1 MGDGRPSVPT
11 WANRMRRRDF
21 IAALA
26 GSIAWPLAEAQGG
39 NNTGRVRRIGF
50 LSGVQLRQ
58 DPEIASFEAGLRDV
72 GWHPGQDI
80 LIEYRS
86 VAGQL
91 GRLPSLAAELV
102 NSGIELIVAVSAP
115 ETKAAKEVTKGSIPI
130 VFAINGD
137 PLGNGDVQTLSH
149 PGGMITGLSQM
160 HPELSLKQLELLKEC
175 VPDASR
181 VAVLWNS
188 ANPSKALDWKQ
199 ISSVAPSLG
208 FVLQS
213 HELRNPADLDG
224 VLTAMR
230 VERPDALVTLSDPLT
245 ASLRVAIARF
255 ATEQRLPT
263 IFPLRAFVDDGGLMS
278 YGADIAN
285 LLRRVGDYID
295 KILNGAKPG
304 DLPVQQPI
312 KFELVINL
320 QTAKAIGLSIPP
332 NLIARADEV
341 IE

>member
-1 MGDGRPSVPT
+1 
-11 WANRMRRRDF
+11 MRRRDF
-21 IAALA
+21 IGVVA
-26 GSIAWPLAEAQGG
+26 GLMAWPLAEAEGG
-39 NNTGRVRRIGF
+39 NKTGRVRRIGF

-58 DPEIASFEAGLRDV
+58 DTEIAPFESGLRDV

-80 LIEYRS
+80 AIEYRS

-91 GRLPSLAAELV
+91 DRLPALAAELV
-102 NSGIELIVAVSAP
+102 NSDVELIVALSAP
-115 ETKAAKEVTKGSIPI
+115 ETKAAKEATKGRIPV

-137 PLGNGDVQTLSH
+137 PLGNGDVRTLAR

-175 VPDASR
+175 VPAVSR
-181 VAVLWNS
+181 VAVMWNA
-188 ANPSKALDWKQ
+188 ANPSKVNDWKQ

-208 FVLQS
+208 IALQS
-213 HELRNPADLDG
+213 YELRSPSDLDG

-230 VERPDALVTLSDPLT
+230 IDRPDALFTLSDPLT

-263 IFPLRAFVDDGGLMS
+263 IFPLRVFVDDGGLMS

-304 DLPVQQPI
+304 DLPVEQPT

-320 QTAKAIGLSIPP
+320 KTAKAIGLSIPP